1 MPRHTFVQQT
11 KLSDVNGRIDYISN
25 PERQEHL
32 YAFCSSVEPIIWEIL
47 ARQNQM
53 EFKKSGANGKCIE
66 ARKLVI
72 ALPES
77 LQNYD
82 PEQLLREFMIAFQKE
97 YPVPCAAA
105 VHHNKSMTNYHI
117 HLIFSER
124 EILEEVKVK
133 TATRAMFYNEEKK
146 HVRTKKEILDENG
159 NVRPGCVIIPKGE
172 PYSITGFDVKNK
184 DFKSKAFIRNVKV
197 LFTEL
202 INDYVKDEHE
212 KLQVFQEGGPY
223 LATKKIGRN
232 NPLENEIRADNQL
245 RQEWNSV
252 VDEAITIGIPE
263 EKILQ
268 AKKETISIPIQ
279 ESFRQNG
286 FHPESLRE
294 IVLNAIRK
302 LLSLIREMRIP
313 VIEEIRSEFR
323 LFESMIE
330 IRKKLNTVVSQ
341 LRNLDRSIEILEQ
354 KLQKYTGITGA
365 VKSSEKRKMISE
377 KEALQDQRSVLSKQ
391 LGIIVRDAG
400 YHDTR
405 NFMDAYHRCEDTV
418 REYHEWLETHPE
430 EKKIAMESALDR
442 LHRYQE
448 QAKISK
454 VDLKRY
460 NERNVPER

>member
-66 ARKLVI
+66 ARELVI

-365 VKSSEKRKMISE
+365 VNSSENRKMISDT
-377 KEALQDQRSVLSKQ
+377 EALQDQRSKQ

>member
-66 ARKLVI
+66 ARELVI

-172 PYSITGFDVKNK
+172 PYSITGFDVKN
-184 DFKSKAFIRNVKV
+184 
-197 LFTEL
+197 
-202 INDYVKDEHE
+202 
-212 KLQVFQEGGPY
+212 
-223 LATKKIGRN
+223 
-232 NPLENEIRADNQL
+232 
-245 RQEWNSV
+245 
-252 VDEAITIGIPE
+252 
-263 EKILQ
+263 
-268 AKKETISIPIQ
+268 
-279 ESFRQNG
+279 
-286 FHPESLRE
+286 
-294 IVLNAIRK
+294 
-302 LLSLIREMRIP
+302 
-313 VIEEIRSEFR
+313 
-323 LFESMIE
+323 
-330 IRKKLNTVVSQ
+330 
-341 LRNLDRSIEILEQ
+341 
-354 KLQKYTGITGA
+354 
-365 VKSSEKRKMISE
+365 
-377 KEALQDQRSVLSKQ
+377 
-391 LGIIVRDAG
+391 
-400 YHDTR
+400 
-405 NFMDAYHRCEDTV
+405 
-418 REYHEWLETHPE
+418 
-430 EKKIAMESALDR
+430 
-442 LHRYQE
+442 
-448 QAKISK
+448 
-454 VDLKRY
+454 
-460 NERNVPER
+460 

>member
-1 MPRHTFVQQT
+1 M
-11 KLSDVNGRIDYISN
+11 
-25 PERQEHL
+25 
-32 YAFCSSVEPIIWEIL
+32 
-47 ARQNQM
+47 
-53 EFKKSGANGKCIE
+53 
-66 ARKLVI
+66 
-72 ALPES
+72 
-77 LQNYD
+77 
-82 PEQLLREFMIAFQKE
+82 
-97 YPVPCAAA
+97 
-105 VHHNKSMTNYHI
+105 
-117 HLIFSER
+117 
-124 EILEEVKVK
+124 
-133 TATRAMFYNEEKK
+133 
-146 HVRTKKEILDENG
+146 
-159 NVRPGCVIIPKGE
+159 
-172 PYSITGFDVKNK
+172 
-184 DFKSKAFIRNVKV
+184 KV

-202 INDYVKDEHE
+202 INNYVKDEHE

-232 NPLENEIRADNQL
+232 SPLENEIRADNQL

-400 YHDTR
+400 YQDTR

>member
-11 KLSDVNGRIDYISN
+11 KLSDVKGRIDYISN
-25 PERQEHL
+25 PKRQEHL
-32 YAFCSSVEPIIWEIL
+32 YAFCSTVEPIIWDVL
-47 ARQNQM
+47 ATQNQM
-53 EFKKSGANGKCIE
+53 DFKKSGTHGKCIE
-66 ARKLVI
+66 ARELVI

-77 LQNYD
+77 LQEYD
-82 PEQLLREFMIAFQKE
+82 PEKLLQEFIITFQKQ

-105 VHHNKSMTNYHI
+105 LHHNKAMTNYHI

-124 EILEEVKVK
+124 ELLEEVKVK

-159 NVRPGCVIIPKGE
+159 KVRPGCIIIPKGE
-172 PYSITGFDVKNK
+172 PYNITGFASK
-184 DFKSKAFIRNVKV
+184 DKRFKSKSFTRDVKE
-197 LFTEL
+197 LFTDL
-202 INDYVKDEHE
+202 INEHVNNEQE
-212 KLQVFQEGGPY
+212 KLQVFQDGGPY
-223 LATKKIGRN
+223 LATKKIGKN
-232 NPLENEIRADNQL
+232 NPLEAEIRADNQL
-245 RQEWNSV
+245 RQDWNHA
-252 VDEAITIGIPE
+252 VDEAIVMGIPE
-263 EKILQ
+263 EEILQ
-268 AKKETISIPIQ
+268 IKKENVSIPIQ
-279 ESFRQNG
+279 ESYRQKG
-286 FHPESLRE
+286 FHPELLRE
-294 IVLNAIRK
+294 ILAAAIRK
-302 LLSLIREMRIP
+302 LLSLVRATRIP
-313 VIEEIRSEFR
+313 IIEEIRSEFR

-400 YHDTR
+400 YQDTR

>member
-66 ARKLVI
+66 ARELVI